1 MVSGASGTSG
11 DSGVAAGLVSKGVAG
26 RDAGKSEMVVSG
38 CGWLVASEEHA
49 KLSHAEGCWVTEKI
63 DEA

>member
-1 MVSGASGTSG
+1 M
-11 DSGVAAGLVSKGVAG
+11 
-26 RDAGKSEMVVSG
+26 DADESEMVMSG
-38 CGWLVASEEHA
+38 CGLLVASEEHA